1 MAQFFRIN
9 GGSTQ
14 HRGVVPDIQ
23 FPTAKY
29 SEDFGER
36 SLENALPWAQIRP
49 ANFVPKGKWTLPHLI
64 DNHISR
70 VEHDPGFEMLMDR
83 EKRFQELDERAEIS
97 LLESRRRS
105 EWDDREQE
113 QLVQKNRFRASQG
126 MEAIKSI
133 DQEDKDQEVDEKELE
148 ATQRIE
154 LNEAARILSDS
165 IRMRAPM
172 AVMR

>member
-1 MAQFFRIN
+1 
-9 GGSTQ
+9 
-14 HRGVVPDIQ
+14 VVPDIQ

-29 SEDFGER
+29 SEEYGER

-49 ANFVPKGKWTLPHLI
+49 ANFATKGKWSLPYLI
-64 DNHISR
+64 ENHVSR
-70 VEHDPGFEMLMDR
+70 IEHDPGFEMLVDR
-83 EKRFQELDERAEIS
+83 EKRFQALDKRAEIS

-113 QLVQKNRFRASQG
+113 QLVHTNRFRASQG

-133 DQEDKDQEVDEKELE
+133 EQEEQDQEVDDQELE

-154 LNEAARILSDS
+154 LNEAARILTDS
-165 IRMRAPM
+165 IRAQAPM